1 MDIIDSIDLGTRDG
15 FDIRAELVPDTTYYS
30 EPDGDY
36 DPETVAAF
44 RNGDWHYVGIIVT
57 ASRNGTDLGSD
68 SLWAVEAGTM
78 PVGKWGYPSLAVPGG
93 ESRMVDP
100 LRDDEGSLNGYRED
114 MVGNAVAD
122 ARLKLT
128 ELIDA
133 AIDDSMG
140 A

>member
-1 MDIIDSIDLGTRDG
+1 MDIIDSIDLGTVEG
-15 FDIRAELVPDTTYYS
+15 FDIRADLVPDTTFHYS

-36 DPETVAAF
+36 TPEQIAWF
-44 RNGDWHYVGIIVT
+44 NDGDWYYAGLIVT

-68 SLWAVEAGTM
+68 SLWAVETGTM
-78 PVGKWGYPSLAVPGG
+78 PLDNG
-93 ESRMVDP
+93 ETDPCKRLLDIDP
-100 LRDDEGSLNGYRED
+100 LRDSNGSLATYRED
-114 MVGNAVAD
+114 MVGNAIAE

-128 ELIDA
+128 QLVDA